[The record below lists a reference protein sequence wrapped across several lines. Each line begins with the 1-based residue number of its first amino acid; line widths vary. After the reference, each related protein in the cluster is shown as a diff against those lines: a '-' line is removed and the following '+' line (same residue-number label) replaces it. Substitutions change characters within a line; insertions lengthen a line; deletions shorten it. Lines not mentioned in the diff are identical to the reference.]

1 MKYQLTFT
9 PSAELDLIY
18 FELPVRR
25 VILDAIRKYLSIDAN
40 IATRRRKPLRV
51 NPIAPWELRVGTYR
65 VFYELELEAAR
76 VKIVAVGYKD
86 HNDLYIRGEKV
97 EL

>member
-9 PSAELDLIY
+9 LNAELDLAH

-25 VILDAIRKYLSIDAN
+25 VVIDAIKKYLSVDAN

-65 VFYELELEAAR
+65 VFYELEMEAVR
-76 VKIVAVGYKD
+76 VKIVAIGCKD
-86 HNDLYIRGEKV
+86 HNDLYIQGEKV
-97 EL
+97 DL